1 MTDRKPFLD
10 LVRERVVVLDGAMGS
25 ALQERDDLEVERD
38 WMGQENMSEVLN
50 LSRPDV
56 IGDIHRA
63 FLDAGCDAVETN
75 SFGGNRIV
83 MAEAE
88 MEDRAYEVSRLAA
101 EIARGACDDYE
112 SEERPRYAV
121 GSVGPGTKIAS
132 FGNVD
137 WDTMERSY
145 YDNVKGLLDGG
156 ADVLLSETAQDLLQI
171 KVFLAAVRRA
181 SEDAGRRVPTMV
193 QASFDLNNGANML
206 TGPDPETFAATFLPY
221 FEGGEID
228 VLGVNCAYGPREL
241 SEAVRTV
248 AGLWPGAVSVL
259 PNAGLP
265 VMVDGVSHFPLGAG
279 DFAAGMMRFVEE
291 VGVNVVGGCCGT
303 TVGHLRALIEALGER
318 GPLGGAGVGSAAS
331 AAASTA
337 G

>member
-1 MTDRKPFLD
+1 MPERKPFLD
-10 LVRERVVVLDGAMGS
+10 LVAERVVVLDGAMGS
-25 ALQERDDLEVERD
+25 ALQEIELDLEAD

-50 LSRPDV
+50 FTRPDV
-56 IGDIHRA
+56 LGDIHRS
-63 FLDAGCDAVETN
+63 FLDAGCDAIETN

-88 MEDRAYEVSRLAA
+88 MEDKAYEVSRLAA
-101 EIARGACDDYE
+101 EIAREACDAFETPD
-112 SEERPRYAV
+112 RARYAV

-156 ADVLLSETAQDLLQI
+156 VDVLLSETAQDLLQI

-181 SEDAGRRVPTMV
+181 SDDVGRRVPVMV

-221 FEGGEID
+221 HASGEID
-228 VLGVNCAYGPREL
+228 VLGLNCAYGPQEL
-241 SEAVRTV
+241 SEAVRTI
-248 AGLWPGAVSVL
+248 AGIWPGYVSVL

-265 VMVDGVSHFPLGAG
+265 VMVDGQSHFPLGPK
-279 DFAAGMMRFVEE
+279 DFAAGLMRFVEE
-291 VGVNVVGGCCGT
+291 AGVDIVGGCCGT
-303 TVGHLRALIEALGER
+303 KVPHLKALIESLGER
-318 GPLGGAGVGSAAS
+318 GPLRDASDLVAA
-331 AAASTA
+331 
-337 G
+337 